1 MELQFQ
7 FSDVNLMRRGRE
19 FIGEQ
24 TILKMGARDT
34 TYRLFFFSDL
44 LLYANGRAG
53 KYRSH
58 RVLFLIFCAL
68 EDLKDGRGVTNAFR
82 IHSPQKSVTIA
93 LPNAEY
99 KKICFQKINEL
110 IVKQRKDVRR
120 LIQDLLALH
129 RQQSQQRRNGPGPEM
144 DDSDRYE
151 KLAMKFKRSSAFL
164 HQTLETIKKGK
175 KIVPNNCKLCLQQ
188 FNRVNRRKKECPICN
203 DFVCPKCMTR
213 KAKDPRSNSAKK
225 RNVCD
230 GCLDI
235 VEERLRL

>member
-68 EDLKDGRGVTNAFR
+68 EDLKDSRGVTNAFR

-99 KKICFQKINEL
+99 KRICFKKINEL
-110 IVKQRKDVRR
+110 IVKQRKSTRK
-120 LIQDLLALH
+120 LIQDLFALH
-129 RQQSQQRRNGPGPEM
+129 RQQKQRGGPDLG
-144 DDSDRYE
+144 DGDKFE
-151 KLAMKFKRSSAFL
+151 KLALKFKRSSAFL
-164 HQTLETIKKGK
+164 HQTLETIQKGK
-175 KIVPNNCKLCLQQ
+175 RSVPNNCKLCLQQ

-213 KAKDPRSNSAKK
+213 KARDPRSKSAKK
-225 RNVCD
+225 KNVCD

>member
-1 MELQFQ
+1 MNRMSQNERDEKRNGEMATEADLKRIEADIWKKPQKYYAQLKAYILASQHIVHTRTIRIRLRELQFQ

-68 EDLKDGRGVTNAFR
+68 EDLKDGKGVTNAFR

-99 KKICFQKINEL
+99 KRICFKKINEL
-110 IVKQRKDVRR
+110 IVKQRKSVRQ
-120 LIQDLLALH
+120 LIQDLLSMH
-129 RQQSQQRRNGPGPEM
+129 RQQSQQRRNGQSSELENAPNF
-144 DDSDRYE
+144 E

-164 HQTLETIKKGK
+164 HQTLDTIK
-175 KIVPNNCKLCLQQ
+175 
-188 FNRVNRRKKECPICN
+188 R
-203 DFVCPKCMTR
+203 
-213 KAKDPRSNSAKK
+213 
-225 RNVCD
+225 
-230 GCLDI
+230 
-235 VEERLRL
+235 